1 MKKVLLPCF
10 LILFAL
16 KSYSQEVEN
25 GPDFSDIDSIE
36 KAVALYEKGELS
48 KIYMMPLEFGGE
60 DIPANTLYVPE
71 FVQEFKEGFDR
82 MVEKLLEEGKRISLD
97 ANPEYK
103 GRSFIP
109 SKLKLEV
116 SGDTEFSETINIW

>member
-1 MKKVLLPCF
+1 MKKVILPFF

-16 KSYSQEVEN
+16 NSYSQEVEN
-25 GPDFSDIDSIE
+25 GPDFSNIDSID
-36 KAVALYEKGELS
+36 KAVALYEKGVLS

-103 GRSFIP
+103 GKSFIP
-109 SKLKLEV
+109 SKLTLEV
-116 SGDTEFSETINIW
+116 SGEAEFIETINIW

>member
-1 MKKVLLPCF
+1 MV
-10 LILFAL
+10 LFAL

-36 KAVALYEKGELS
+36 KAIDLYEKGELS

-60 DIPANTLYVPE
+60 DIPANTLYVPG
-71 FVQEFKEGFDR
+71 FVQDFKEGFDGT
-82 MVEKLLEEGKRISLD
+82 VEKLLLDGKIISFE
-97 ANPEYK
+97 AKPEYK

-116 SGDTEFSETINIW
+116 SGDAEFIESINIW

>member
-1 MKKVLLPCF
+1 MKKVILQFF

-16 KSYSQEVEN
+16 NSYSQEVEN
-25 GPDFSDIDSIE
+25 GPDFSNIDSID
-36 KAVALYEKGELS
+36 KAVALYEKGVLS

-103 GRSFIP
+103 GKSFIP
-109 SKLKLEV
+109 SKLTLEV
-116 SGDTEFSETINIW
+116 SGEAEFIETINIW

>member
-1 MKKVLLPCF
+1 MKKLVLPF
-10 LILFAL
+10 LFILFAL

-36 KAVALYEKGELS
+36 KAVALYEKGVLS
-48 KIYMMPLEFGGE
+48 KIYLMPLEFGGE

-71 FVQEFKEGFDR
+71 FVQEFKKGFDR
-82 MVEKLLEEGKRISLD
+82 MVERLLEEGKRISLD

-103 GRSFIP
+103 GKSFIP
-109 SKLKLEV
+109 SKLTLEV
-116 SGDTEFSETINIW
+116 FGDSEFTETINIW

>member
-1 MKKVLLPCF
+1 MKKVLLPFF

-36 KAVALYEKGELS
+36 KAVALYEKGVLS

-71 FVQEFKEGFDR
+71 FVHEFKEGFDR